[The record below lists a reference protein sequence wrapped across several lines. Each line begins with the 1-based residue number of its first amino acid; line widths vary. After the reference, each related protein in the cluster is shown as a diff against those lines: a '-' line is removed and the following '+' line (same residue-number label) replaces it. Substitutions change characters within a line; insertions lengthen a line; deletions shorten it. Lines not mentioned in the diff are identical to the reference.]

1 MNQGTRLDSD
11 NLRIEIAILKEK
23 IHAFIPEYGKF
34 NIPAIMESKGVK
46 NASNEDNDFIW
57 LYVPYEYTFAWGN
70 EWIPAGTRFVVA
82 DIGGNVNDIR
92 IIGRYD
98 RNREVENP
106 SHKLAQYIIDL
117 IMLKAREQA
126 IFDFCYSNDNRIKC
140 HHARRPIHDDVGNMV
155 PNNYPHLD
163 YGLFEGPDIDDS
175 NSHEYNKTMN
185 T

>member
-82 DIGGNVNDIR
+82 DIGGNVNDSTVFIVFHVKMR
-92 IIGRYD
+92 WIMVGEVHGNYNTIKSVYLGHRAYCLVFVFTPQRYK
-98 RNREVENP
+98 N
-106 SHKLAQYIIDL
+106 
-117 IMLKAREQA
+117 
-126 IFDFCYSNDNRIKC
+126 FYSNI
-140 HHARRPIHDDVGNMV
+140 
-155 PNNYPHLD
+155 
-163 YGLFEGPDIDDS
+163 
-175 NSHEYNKTMN
+175 
-185 T
+185 